1 MRNPKRSSLSLFG
14 QRTALIALLITGGVA
29 TTCGTPGCVSLADAT
44 AAGSVSR
51 AQAYGYRY
59 LATTGICDVVLVK
72 GKERA
77 ILFHPQSDRLAL
89 RSFRALKAG
98 VLLPSAGEGRLYL
111 VGRLLP
117 GIKHTP
123 KGPTFP
129 ESEPYQEFIL
139 HHWYLA
145 APFRERPLTSDGL
158 SLRTTTIRRDRLRR
172 EDFDPFPGRE
182 KLDLRRYIR
191 TRRR

>member
-1 MRNPKRSSLSLFG
+1 MGNRNGHPLSMFG
-14 QRTALIALLITGGVA
+14 PRTALMALLITGGVA
-29 TTCGTPGCVSLADAT
+29 AVGRTRGPASPADA
-44 AAGSVSR
+44 AGVGKASQ
-51 AQAYGYRY
+51 AEAYGYRY
-59 LATTGICDVVLVK
+59 LATTGICDVVLEQ

-89 RSFRALKAG
+89 RSLRALKAG
-98 VLLPSAGEGRLYL
+98 VLLPSADEGRLYL

-117 GIKHTP
+117 GVKHTP
-123 KGPTFP
+123 KGRFLPG
-129 ESEPYQEFIL
+129 SEPYQEFIL
-139 HHWYLA
+139 HQWYLA
-145 APFRERPLTSDGL
+145 TPFHEQPLSSDGV
-158 SLRTTTIRRDRLRR
+158 SLRRTTIRRDRLRR